1 MKNRTTFTLLLILMF
16 SSCSKDTSIK
26 DLDARDGIA
35 YDPVTNNP
43 FNGMAYLDFYDGTL
57 RMEGEYKEGIKSG
70 NWKYYIQG
78 SKTRYYNLIFDKGNI
93 TSAQYKDKDRSWSGI
108 PILYTDQDTTIG
120 QVFSWYRKWQMVKKL
135 TISICH
141 QIFSYN
147 YLIIFPK
154 VTLLVGILMANS
166 ILMVN
171 LLMEIEMENLIG
183 IMTVAVKKRE
193 LFLMLESE

>member
-35 YDPVTNNP
+35 YDPVNNNP

-78 SKTRYYNLIFDKGNI
+78 SKTRYYNLIFDKGNKVMTYEMLCI
-93 TSAQYKDKDRSWSGI
+93 VVT
-108 PILYTDQDTTIG
+108 
-120 QVFSWYRKWQMVKKL
+120 VKQN
-135 TISICH
+135 H
-141 QIFSYN
+141 
-147 YLIIFPK
+147 
-154 VTLLVGILMANS
+154 
-166 ILMVN
+166 
-171 LLMEIEMENLIG
+171 
-183 IMTVAVKKRE
+183 
-193 LFLMLESE
+193 